1 MGLSPRIF
9 ALDSFHTYGS
19 KRTSLSLLAKDLGYR
34 YVFYL
39 RQCQAGGIRKLLF
52 AIPRKHLSN
61 HCGIEIGPCVKCG
74 GGLYLGHPWAITVNG
89 NATLG
94 TNVNLSKGCTIG
106 AENRGQRKGVPTL
119 GNCVFVGVNATVVGG
134 VSIGDDVLI
143 APGAYVNQ
151 DVPAH
156 SIAVGNPCRIIPREN
171 ATEGY
176 IVRRDSGY

>member
-61 HCGIEIGPCVKCG
+61 HCGIEIGLCVKCG
-74 GGLYLGHPWAITVNG
+74 GGCILGI
-89 NATLG
+89 
-94 TNVNLSKGCTIG
+94 
-106 AENRGQRKGVPTL
+106 RGP
-119 GNCVFVGVNATVVGG
+119 
-134 VSIGDDVLI
+134 
-143 APGAYVNQ
+143 
-151 DVPAH
+151 
-156 SIAVGNPCRIIPREN
+156 
-171 ATEGY
+171 
-176 IVRRDSGY
+176 